1 MMSTLK
7 ILKYQLQDVLRGKW
21 ALFYALFFL
30 GITDAF
36 FRFGGSGDRVILSL
50 MNVVLL
56 VIPLMAVVL
65 GAMYL
70 YSSREYIE
78 LLLSQ
83 PIRRS
88 SLFFGLFAGLVLPL
102 AGAFVVGVGLP
113 FVYHGGLADGLSA
126 LLILLGTG
134 VLLTIVFVALAF
146 AIALRTDDR
155 VRGLGL
161 ALAAWMFFAVIYN
174 GLMLLVIQLFE
185 AYPLQ
190 QAVIVMSLLNP
201 IDLGRILLL
210 LNLDAAALMGFTGAV
225 FEQFFGSATGQLMSV
240 SAMLLWVALPLLL
253 GRRIFLQKNF

>member
-1 MMSTLK
+1 MNTLK

-21 ALFYALFFL
+21 LLFYGLFFL
-30 GITDAF
+30 LITDAF
-36 FRFGGSGDRVILSL
+36 FRFGGDGPRVILSL

-70 YSSREYIE
+70 YNSREYIE

-83 PIRRS
+83 PIERGS
-88 SLFFGLFAGLVLPL
+88 LFAGLYAGLSLPL
-102 AGAFVVGVGLP
+102 VAAFMAGVTLP
-113 FVYHGGLADGLSA
+113 FLYHGALFSDAAA
-126 LLILLGTG
+126 LLVMLVTGT
-134 VLLTIVFVALAF
+134 LLTLVFVALAF
-146 AIALRTDDR
+146 AIALATEDR
-155 VRGLGL
+155 IKGLGL
-161 ALAAWMFFAVIYN
+161 ALGAWMFFGVIYN
-174 GLMLLVIQLFE
+174 GMMLLVIQLFH

-225 FEQFFGSATGQLMSV
+225 FQKFFGSTPGQAMSV
-240 SAMLLWVALPLLL
+240 AAMLAWLAAPLLA
-253 GRRIFLQKNF
+253 GRRAFLRKNF